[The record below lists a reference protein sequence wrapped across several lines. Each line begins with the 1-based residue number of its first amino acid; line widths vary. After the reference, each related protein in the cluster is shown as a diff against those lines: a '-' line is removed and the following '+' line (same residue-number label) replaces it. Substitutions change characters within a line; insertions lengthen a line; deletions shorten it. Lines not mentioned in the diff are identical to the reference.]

1 MTSGGLPVPTS
12 PTETVKEVDFFKEH
26 VDTEVKMEPG
36 MSLSH
41 SAISE
46 PMPMRNGN
54 GNGNGI
60 KHGVLACGVVS

>member
-1 MTSGGLPVPTS
+1 MAVPPS
-12 PTETVKEVDFFKEH
+12 PTETVKDVDFFKEH
-26 VDTEVKMEPG
+26 VVDTEVKMEPG

-46 PMPMRNGN
+46 PMPMRNGGGN

-60 KHGVLACGVVS
+60 KQGVLACGVVS